1 MTLCEEL
8 LWGCLRDLPVQ
19 VAFPNLTVD
28 PNDLV
33 EMKSILAIGRIRHT
47 SGKRRS
53 YRPGAHHADS
63 VYHLHVG
70 GRRRLPFKTR
80 KKKKGPAAP
89 FLFLTLLFFCPIQ
102 STAHSLAPAAQQLLP
117 LLFLHLRQIP
127 FLRLPGGAD
136 FVQIP
141 AIRPPQAL
149 LKMPRPAPLS
159 PATPGRSTGRP
170 IMSAWNCIKNRLAE
184 APPSTR
190 RFSQFHAGILLHR
203 VQHILQV

>member
-1 MTLCEEL
+1 MTLYEEL

-19 VAFPNLTVD
+19 VTFPNLTVN

-33 EMKSILAIGRIRHT
+33 EMKSFLAIERIRT
-47 SGKRRS
+47 FWKKKVLPTRS
-53 YRPGAHHADS
+53 APCKFGISFTRWRQKAS
-63 VYHLHVG
+63 
-70 GRRRLPFKTR
+70 PFKTG
-80 KKKKGPAAP
+80 KKKKGRRPL

-141 AIRPPQAL
+141 PYA
-149 LKMPRPAPLS
+149 
-159 PATPGRSTGRP
+159 
-170 IMSAWNCIKNRLAE
+170 
-184 APPSTR
+184 
-190 RFSQFHAGILLHR
+190 HR
-203 VQHILQV
+203 KPC

>member
-1 MTLCEEL
+1 MTLYEEL

-19 VAFPNLTVD
+19 VTFPNLTVN

-33 EMKSILAIGRIRHT
+33 EDEKLSGNRAHPGH

-70 GRRRLPFKTR
+70 GRRRLHSKPG
-80 KKKKGPAAP
+80 KKKKGPP
-89 FLFLTLLFFCPIQ
+89 PLFLFLTLLFFCPIQ

-141 AIRPPQAL
+141 PYA
-149 LKMPRPAPLS
+149 
-159 PATPGRSTGRP
+159 
-170 IMSAWNCIKNRLAE
+170 
-184 APPSTR
+184 
-190 RFSQFHAGILLHR
+190 HR
-203 VQHILQV
+203 KPC